1 MVVQILKRTVLPPI
15 WLGSG
20 ATRTGC
26 RGAAKGSQGA
36 MGEIDFDATTAIGL
50 VAAVLTTA
58 AFLPQVIKTW
68 RTRKTR
74 DISLGMFLVLCLG
87 ICLWLVYGLL
97 RGDLPLI
104 LANAVTLALAGT
116 ILVFKLKYK

>member
-1 MVVQILKRTVLPPI
+1 M
-15 WLGSG
+15 
-20 ATRTGC
+20 
-26 RGAAKGSQGA
+26 
-36 MGEIDFDATTAIGL
+36 DFDATTALGL
-50 VAAVLTTA
+50 AAATLTTA

-87 ICLWLVYGLL
+87 IGLWLVYGIL

-116 ILVFKLKYK
+116 ILMFKLKYK